1 MAVLEPKF
9 KLVGPYSPKEFSDL
23 TTLNARIEA
32 DVGTLV
38 GVSTSSLI
46 ASDPILVLG
55 NYFIMV
61 TYV

>member
-1 MAVLEPKF
+1 MAILEPKF